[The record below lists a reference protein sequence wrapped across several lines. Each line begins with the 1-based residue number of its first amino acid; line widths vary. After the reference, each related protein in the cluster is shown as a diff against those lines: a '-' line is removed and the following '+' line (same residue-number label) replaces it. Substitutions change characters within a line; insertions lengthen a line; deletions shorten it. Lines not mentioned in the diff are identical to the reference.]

1 MGKVAHHPRPPV
13 TCSSENLAMK
23 LRFLLTSVCVGEW
36 SSSSL
41 SFCSWP
47 GRHTGTHKIQAQPGQ
62 GAPSGSCNC
71 FSNNPPGPSQS
82 APLHAASPQHTAH
95 PPAQHP
101 SSQKAQLALPSRDT
115 RPHPVSYHR
124 SSYRGRAR
132 VCSGHGPSHA
142 AGAHSCRSGVPP
154 RSTRCSRGSPGTAA
168 PRPPPAAESP
178 SPGGAPRS
186 AGEEKWGGCEGGPGS
201 AWPRGTPPR
210 SLGQQLTRAAGSPL
224 GSVTVGFGS
233 EQSQRALTTPATRH
247 SVPPGRTVGGGINRP

>member
-1 MGKVAHHPRPPV
+1 
-13 TCSSENLAMK
+13 MK
-23 LRFLLTSVCVGEW
+23 LRFLLTSVCVGEC

-47 GRHTGTHKIQAQPGQ
+47 GRHTRTHKIQAEPGQ
-62 GAPSGSCNC
+62 GAPSGSASC
-71 FSNNPPGPSQS
+71 FPNNPPGLRVRLSTW
-82 APLHAASPQHTAH
+82 LSPQCTAH

-101 SSQKAQLALPSRDT
+101 SSQKARLALPSRDT
-115 RPHPVSYHR
+115 RPHPESYHR
-124 SSYRGRAR
+124 SSYRGRGRGR
-132 VCSGHGPSHA
+132 VCSGARSARGPSHA

-224 GSVTVGFGS
+224 GSVTIGFGS

-247 SVPPGRTVGGGINRP
+247 SVPPGRTVGGGITDLEDG